1 MTHTFRSTIERFL
14 LPLKFSGQ
22 SSAQNGSTTAT
33 GETALQP
40 PILKNGDSEASAPKK
55 AGPDEPE
62 VRLPSI
68 IESGASQTTLPRE
81 PRSNGSNPSLSA
93 IRVPSPIQLA
103 TSQRAIST
111 MSKASPILFC
121 DHRGEHSE
129 EILQTLK
136 DLGHVVVGSRFLRE
150 SLESLTELEPDVIV
164 IDSLARQGLVEL
176 RALDQARQ
184 SVARKQSNGPSNG
197 ASMPPKVAPIG
208 FLIVTDDDLPRIVG
222 DDPLAGGPWDV
233 IRRNAPLE
241 EWQLRL
247 ERLRA
252 GCQQATHMS
261 ELAHRASH
269 DALTGLL
276 RKDSFQERLSEHF
289 SAAQRHH
296 FEMALVLLDL
306 DNFGSVNKL
315 HNHVVGDRII
325 QSVGEAIRHA
335 LRTEDVAGR
344 LGGDEFGIVLPYT
357 GKVDSTAVVNRLRD
371 AISSLSGRIPGAKS
385 DIRVATSL
393 GFETFNGSDIDTL
406 ATLRLHAERA
416 LRVSKERG
424 GNQGVYFRAQD

>member
-1 MTHTFRSTIERFL
+1 MAPS
-14 LPLKFSGQ
+14 
-22 SSAQNGSTTAT
+22 NGSNL
-33 GETALQP
+33 ENEALKAP
-40 PILKNGDSEASAPKK
+40 SSKNRSPEP
-55 AGPDEPE
+55 PE

-68 IESGASQTTLPRE
+68 IQSRASQTAKQQSHPR
-81 PRSNGSNPSLSA
+81 RALH
-93 IRVPSPIQLA
+93 
-103 TSQRAIST
+103 SQRALSARSVSQTSLSESPASTHQVTHT
-111 MSKASPILFC
+111 MSQATPILFC
-121 DHRGEHSE
+121 DHRGERSE
-129 EILQTLK
+129 EILQVLK
-136 DLGHVVVGSRFLRE
+136 DLGHDVVGSRFLRQ
-150 SLESLTELEPDVIV
+150 SLESLMSMAPDIVIV
-164 IDSLARQGLVEL
+164 DSLARQGLVEL
-176 RALDQARQ
+176 RALDNARQ
-184 SVARKQSNGPSNG
+184 SVVKNQAAQSANGAALQSNI
-197 ASMPPKVAPIG
+197 APIG
-208 FLIVTDDDLPRIVG
+208 FLIVADDDLPRVSG
-222 DDPLAGGPWDV
+222 EDPLAGGPWDV

-247 ERLRA
+247 DRLRA

-269 DALTGLL
+269 DSLTGLL

-306 DNFGSVNKL
+306 DDFGIVNKQHDHL
-315 HNHVVGDRII
+315 VGDRII
-325 QSVGEAIRHA
+325 QKVGAAIRHA

-371 AISSLSGRIPGAKS
+371 AISNLSGQIPGAKS

-393 GFETFNGSDIDTL
+393 GFETFNGSDIETL
-406 ATLRLHAERA
+406 VNLRLNAERA

-424 GNQGVYFRAQD
+424 GNQGVYFRTL

>member
-1 MTHTFRSTIERFL
+1 M
-14 LPLKFSGQ
+14 
-22 SSAQNGSTTAT
+22 A
-33 GETALQP
+33 
-40 PILKNGDSEASAPKK
+40 PISKNLTREQ
-55 AGPDEPE
+55 PE

-68 IESGASQTTLPRE
+68 IAEK
-81 PRSNGSNPSLSA
+81 GS
-93 IRVPSPIQLA
+93 VPC
-103 TSQRAIST
+103 
-111 MSKASPILFC
+111 SKAGSQQLDEVQPHQRKEHPPRAARSLRIRSEHSSARAVSSVNLSPTHQTINTKSKATPILFC

-129 EILQTLK
+129 AILQVLK
-136 DLGHVVVGSRFLRE
+136 DLGQDVVGTRFLRQ
-150 SLESLTELEPDVIV
+150 SLESLMTMEPSIVIV
-164 IDSLARQGLVEL
+164 DSLARQGLVEL
-176 RALDQARQ
+176 RALDNARQ
-184 SVARKQSNGPSNG
+184 TVVKNQASQSANG
-197 ASMPPKVAPIG
+197 ASVQPTIAPIG
-208 FLIVTDDDLPRIVG
+208 FLIVADGDLPRVSG
-222 DDPLAGGPWDV
+222 EDPLAGGPWDV
-233 IRRNAPLE
+233 IRRDAPLE

-247 ERLRA
+247 DRLRA

-306 DNFGSVNKL
+306 DDFGIVNKQ

-325 QSVGEAIRHA
+325 QKVGEAIRHA

-371 AISSLSGRIPGAKS
+371 AISNLSGHIPGAKS

-393 GFETFNGSDIDTL
+393 GFETFNGSDVDTL
-406 ATLRLHAERA
+406 VNLRLNAERA

-424 GNQGVYFRAQD
+424 GNQGVYFRTL